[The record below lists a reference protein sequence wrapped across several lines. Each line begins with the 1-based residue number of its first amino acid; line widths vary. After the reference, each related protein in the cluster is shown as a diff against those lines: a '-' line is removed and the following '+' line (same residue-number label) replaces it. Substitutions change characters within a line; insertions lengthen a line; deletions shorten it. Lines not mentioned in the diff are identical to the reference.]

1 MTQQHTTAATGAH
14 APAAAPAVSTPS
26 PAMANTNTTAP
37 WSIRMRD
44 VTVRYPNGVIA
55 LNAVSLDI
63 EAGEMVSVVGLS
75 GSGKSS
81 LIRTINGLVPI
92 TSGSLEVGGHML
104 QTARGRELRQLRG
117 EIGMIFQGFNL
128 ARRTSVL
135 NNVLVG
141 RLAHTSTWRTLLGLY
156 TASDKRIAF
165 EALDRVEILAKAY
178 DRASSLSGGQ
188 QQRVAIARALSQ
200 QPKLVLADEP
210 VASLD
215 PPTAHGVMRDLRQI
229 NQELGI
235 TVLTNLHLL
244 DLARQYGTRLIGL
257 RAGEVV
263 YDGPAATA
271 SDAVFE
277 QIYGRSIQ
285 HEDVLGA

>member
-1 MTQQHTTAATGAH
+1 
-14 APAAAPAVSTPS
+14 
-26 PAMANTNTTAP
+26 
-37 WSIRMRD
+37 MRD

-55 LNAVSLDI
+55 LNKVSLDI
-63 EAGEMVSVVGLS
+63 NAGEMVSVVGLS

-92 TSGSLEVGGHML
+92 TSGTLEVGGHQL
-104 QTARGRELRQLRG
+104 QSARGRELRQLRG
-117 EIGMIFQGFNL
+117 EIGMIFQSFNL

-156 TASDKRIAF
+156 TAADKQIAY
-165 EALDRVEILAKAY
+165 EALNRVEILAKAY

-277 QIYGRSIQ
+277 EIYGRSIQ
-285 HEDVLGA
+285 NEDVLGA

>member
-1 MTQQHTTAATGAH
+1 
-14 APAAAPAVSTPS
+14 
-26 PAMANTNTTAP
+26 
-37 WSIRMRD
+37 MRD
-44 VTVRYPNGVIA
+44 VTVRYPNGVVA
-55 LNAVSLDI
+55 LNGVTLDI

-81 LIRTINGLVPI
+81 MIRTINGLVPI
-92 TSGSLEVGGHML
+92 TSGSLTVGDHTL
-104 QTARGRELRQLRG
+104 ETARGRSLRTLRG

-128 ARRTSVL
+128 AGRTSVL

-141 RLAHTSTWRTLLGLY
+141 RLAHTPLWRTLLGAY
-156 TASDKRIAF
+156 TADDKQIAF
-165 EALDRVEILAKAY
+165 EALERVGILAKAW

-200 QPKLVLADEP
+200 QPRLVLADEP

-215 PPTAHGVMRDLRQI
+215 PPTAHAVMRDLRRI
-229 NQELGI
+229 NEELGI
-235 TVLTNLHLL
+235 TVLTNLHLV
-244 DLARQYGTRLIGL
+244 DLARTYGTRMIGL

-271 SDAVFE
+271 TDADFE
-277 QIYGRSIQ
+277 RIYGRSIEA
-285 HEDVLGA
+285 EDVLGP

>member
-1 MTQQHTTAATGAH
+1 MTEVRSNAEVGAH
-14 APAAAPAVSTPS
+14 APAS
-26 PAMANTNTTAP
+26 AP
-37 WSIRMRD
+37 WSIRMRN
-44 VTVRYPNGVIA
+44 VTVRYPNGVVA
-55 LNAVSLDI
+55 LDDVSLDI

-81 LIRTINGLVPI
+81 MIRTINGLVPI
-92 TSGSLEVGGHML
+92 TSGSLEVGG
-104 QTARGRELRQLRG
+104 QRIEVTKGRRLRELRG
-117 EIGMIFQGFNL
+117 EIGMIFQSFNL
-128 ARRTSVL
+128 AKRASVL

-141 RLAHTSTWRTLLGLY
+141 RLAHTSALRTLLGAY
-156 TASDKRIAF
+156 SADDRQIAF
-165 EALDRVEILAKAY
+165 EALDRVGILAKAY

-215 PPTAHGVMRDLRQI
+215 PPTAHGVMGDLERI
-229 NQELGI
+229 NRELGI
-235 TVLTNLHLL
+235 TVLTNLHVL
-244 DLARQYGTRLIGL
+244 DLARRYATRLIGL
-257 RAGEVV
+257 RAGRIV

-277 QIYGRSIQ
+277 DIYGRSIGRD
-285 HEDVLGA
+285 DVLGS